1 MAKNKISEFSS
12 TAADNTDITNI
23 NIAEGCSPANVNNAI
38 RSLMSVL
45 KNFEDGSSG
54 DNVVVGGNLRVDGT
68 TTLVGT
74 AIAPTPTA
82 SDDSTKIAT
91 TAFVKSAA
99 DTARTYSTLQTF
111 KNNAFEVVDN
121 SDTTKKV
128 ALSVSGV
135 TTETTR
141 TLTVPDKNGT
151 IATTLDLPATLSAAN
166 NTVVSGTYA
175 ATSSSTITITA
186 TNTFTAGQT
195 VFIQFTNTSGSSLT
209 NNNFSIVTATGSSFT
224 INYGSSVTSAGTCIA
239 TRYGIIALAT
249 ATDLSNRT
257 DTLRAVT
264 PSSLTISSGTS
275 QTTTSGTSIDFTG
288 IPSWVKRITVMF
300 SGVSTNGS
308 STVIIQIGN
317 GSVEI
322 TNYTGTGAG
331 VTGSNVTSGGG
342 GVTSGFA
349 IDSNAQASASATR
362 NGIAT
367 IALLTGS
374 TYAFNSVVTGN
385 SYVSMFGY
393 SKTTSAVIDR
403 IRITTVNGTD
413 TFDAGSINILYE

>member
-151 IATTLDLPATLSAAN
+151 IATTLDLPETLSTAN

-175 ATSSSTITITA
+175 ATSSATITITA
-186 TNTFTAGQT
+186 TNTFSVGQT
-195 VFIQFTNTSGSSLT
+195 VYVQFTNSSGSTLT
-209 NNNFSIVTATGSSFT
+209 NGNFSVVTATGSSFT
-224 INYGSSVTSAGTCIA
+224 ITYGSSVTSSGTVIA
-239 TRYGIIALAT
+239 TRYGIVALAT
-249 ATDLSNRT
+249 STDLSNRT
-257 DTLRAVT
+257 DTLRVVT
-264 PSSLTISSGTS
+264 PSSLTISRGTS

-288 IPSWVKRITVMF
+288 IPSWVKRVTVMF
-300 SGVSTNGS
+300 NGVST
-308 STVIIQIGN
+308 
-317 GSVEI
+317 
-322 TNYTGTGAG
+322 TGTSPVLLQLGTSSGIESSGYVGTSAEYANGNTTDITSVDSAG
-331 VTGSNVTSGGG
+331 FNIQNANTSDVSYGTFVFTNITSNTW
-342 GVTSGFA
+342 
-349 IDSNAQASASATR
+349 ICSA
-362 NGIAT
+362 N
-367 IALLTGS
+367 
-374 TYAFNSVVTGN
+374 V
-385 SYVSMFGY
+385 
-393 SKTTSAVIDR
+393 SKTTTVMNVITGSKSLSGTLDR
-403 IRITTVNGTD
+403 VRITTVSGTP